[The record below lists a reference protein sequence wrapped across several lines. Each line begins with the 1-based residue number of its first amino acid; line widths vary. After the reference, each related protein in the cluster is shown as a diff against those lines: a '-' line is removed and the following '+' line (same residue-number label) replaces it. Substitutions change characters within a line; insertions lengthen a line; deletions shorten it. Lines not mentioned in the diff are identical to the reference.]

1 MYMPPEAP
9 REPPPAVEPLV
20 DALVDGKLAKYLLDS
35 DTASRLIREI
45 AAETGL
51 PRARGADRFKLLAPL
66 LTGPERFLTP
76 IPPWR
81 RS

>member
-1 MYMPPEAP
+1 MHVPEAP
-9 REPPPAVEPLV
+9 GEQPPDVEHLV

-51 PRARGADRFKLLAPL
+51 PSPSGCSSRA
-66 LTGPERFLTP
+66 
-76 IPPWR
+76 
-81 RS
+81 